1 MGAVSRLPVL
11 ILVGIVYVVVV
22 IILLM
27 AVPTAGGVAISVGAL
42 VLTPCLMVLKT
53 RNNNRKFEAARADL
67 APGEQVR
74 FWWKA
79 GFLSFGERW
88 VVLTTERLLVPRP
101 GWTAARVRSILLSE
115 IYLADTSQRS
125 IGVGGYGG
133 GLIVGTTL
141 SSRYL
146 ELDLVNG
153 DVVKIRMDRPQVL
166 QQRLADALAGWTQRQ
181 SP

>member
-1 MGAVSRLPVL
+1 M
-11 ILVGIVYVVVV
+11 
-22 IILLM
+22 
-27 AVPTAGGVAISVGAL
+27 
-42 VLTPCLMVLKT
+42 
-53 RNNNRKFEAARADL
+53 
-67 APGEQVR
+67 
-74 FWWKA
+74 
-79 GFLSFGERW
+79 
-88 VVLTTERLLVPRP
+88 VLTTERLLVPRP

-166 QQRLADALAGWTQRQ
+166 QQRLADALAEWAQRQ
-181 SP
+181 TA